1 MENKTVGYT
10 DTLIKVAADCP
21 VGKSEIP
28 VAKNKT
34 RPAHLLQY
42 ELLIQKPYAYT
53 HEELIYQV
61 YVLQKE
67 IPESVLETESENIK
81 AELFSKGHPCMRASS
96 LTKRYGWGA
105 HYNQD
110 GKIAIY
116 PMESPVYQALIDSGK
131 VKIVPAMKSKR

>member
-116 PMESPVYQALIDSGK
+116 PMESAAYQALIDSGK

>member
-1 MENKTVGYT
+1 MSYT

-21 VGKSEIP
+21 VNKSEIP
-28 VAKNKT
+28 VGKNLKK
-34 RPAHLLQY
+34 PAHLLQY
-42 ELLIQKPYAYT
+42 ELLTENPYAYN
-53 HEELIYQV
+53 HEDLIYQV

-67 IPESVLETESENIK
+67 IPESVLATEAEKIK
-81 AELFSKGHPCMRASS
+81 TELFSKGHPCMRASS

-105 HYNQD
+105 HYNED

-116 PMESPVYQALIDSGK
+116 PMESEEYKMLLESGQ